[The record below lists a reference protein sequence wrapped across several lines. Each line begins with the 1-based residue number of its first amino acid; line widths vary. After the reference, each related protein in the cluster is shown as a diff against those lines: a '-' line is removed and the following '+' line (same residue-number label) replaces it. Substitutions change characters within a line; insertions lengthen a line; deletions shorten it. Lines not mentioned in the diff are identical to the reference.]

1 MRRMEIITNHRL
13 GKNTTLFFAEAN
25 EKWRIFELYQISHF
39 RVKRDLGTRLHK
51 GMPVE
56 FYRFWIGHVRYVSP
70 RREGTTPSRG
80 RVVAGWNF
88 GANLESA
95 SSFSFWSLFD
105 ILFRKW
111 YWPLQSLFI
120 SFASME
126 TVKSSLIAKRK
137 MGQGIFD
144 VS

>member
-1 MRRMEIITNHRL
+1 MRKTDKFQFISWTRILLLASLRGRRKK
-13 GKNTTLFFAEAN
+13 GKGKGDSCEAR
-25 EKWRIFELYQISHF
+25 KASLAL
-39 RVKRDLGTRLHK
+39 KRAPDFPYSLSPST
-51 GMPVE
+51 
-56 FYRFWIGHVRYVSP
+56 IGHVRYVSP

-111 YWPLQSLFI
+111 YWPVQSLFI

-126 TVKSSLIAKRK
+126 TVKSSLKAKRK
-137 MGQGIFD
+137 MAQGIFD